1 MNIEYNKDLEEWF
14 VDFGNELKIPAEMY
28 NGELRINPDELKYYY
43 ENKLDEFQRDDFEN
57 FIDRGNLK
65 IIEI

>member
-14 VDFGNELKIPAEMY
+14 VDFGNDLKIPAEMY